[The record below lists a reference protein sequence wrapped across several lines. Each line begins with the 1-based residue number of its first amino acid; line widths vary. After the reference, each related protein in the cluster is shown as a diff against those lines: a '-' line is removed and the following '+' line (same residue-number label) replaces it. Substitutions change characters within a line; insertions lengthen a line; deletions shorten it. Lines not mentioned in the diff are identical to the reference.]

1 MMGNNGQRIV
11 TRVEGGITT
20 LGCYLGCK
28 NRRGIG
34 YDAAMGRLMPNS
46 LKDGL
51 AALTAV
57 LLLVAG
63 GGANA
68 QAPGEASAIYLY
80 RGADRETRLV
90 AKARAEGALLFYTS
104 MAPSESGRLAQ
115 AFEKK
120 YGIKVQVW
128 RNLSEAVLQRALAE
142 AQARRHSVD
151 VVETNGPEV
160 DALAKEDV
168 VAEFFS
174 PHVASL
180 HPFAVPAHHKWVSDR
195 VNLFVVGYNTAKVK
209 REDIPTTYEGFL
221 DPKWKGKLAIEA
233 TDQEWLGALVKYWGE
248 PRGMD
253 FFRKLAALKPELR
266 KGHVLLAQLIAAG
279 EIPVGLTAYSG
290 NIDSIK
296 EKGGPVDW
304 AAVEPL
310 VGRPQGL
317 AVAKNAPHPYA
328 ALLFVDFVLSPEGME
343 LLNVMGRV
351 PTSKNVKTS
360 LDTTKSIMLDVTTI
374 AQETDKWQKVWN
386 ELFSK

>member
-1 MMGNNGQRIV
+1 
-11 TRVEGGITT
+11 
-20 LGCYLGCK
+20 
-28 NRRGIG
+28 
-34 YDAAMGRLMPNS
+34 MPW
-46 LKDGL
+46 LV
-51 AALTAV
+51 ALTAMLA
-57 LLLVAG
+57 LLAG
-63 GGANA
+63 PGARA
-68 QAPGEASAIYLY
+68 QTPSDASAIYLD
-80 RGADRETRLV
+80 RGADREARLL
-90 AKARAEGALLFYTS
+90 AKAREEGTLLLYTS

-120 YGIKVQVW
+120 YGVKVQVW

-142 AQARRHSVD
+142 AQARRHSMD

-160 DALAKEDV
+160 DALANEGV

-174 PHVASL
+174 PHVAGL
-180 HPFAVPAHHKWVSDR
+180 HAFAVPVHKKWISDR

-209 REDIPTTYEGFL
+209 RDDIPATYEGFT

-233 TDQEWLGALVKYWGE
+233 TDQEWLGAVIKYWGE

-266 KGHVLLAQLIAAG
+266 KGHVLLAQLVAAG

-304 AAVEPL
+304 VAVEPL

-317 AVAKNAPHPYA
+317 GVAKNAPHPHA
-328 ALLFVDFVLSPEGME
+328 ALLFADFVLSPEGME
-343 LLNVMGRV
+343 LLNAMGRV
-351 PTSKNVKTS
+351 PTAKSIKTP
-360 LDTTKSIMLDVTTI
+360 LDSTKSIMLDATTI
-374 AQETDKWQKVWN
+374 NAESGKWQKVWN
-386 ELFSK
+386 ELFLK